1 MDGVFDIFHYGHL
14 RAIKQCYDLGNK
26 ISKEKNRIGLE
37 DRCEIIIGVINDE
50 DTESYKRLPIF
61 TIDERTEIIKAIG
74 IVNKVISPA
83 PLIVTKE
90 FIKSNNID
98 IVVHG
103 FANDADFEAQ
113 KEQHRELIEMGI
125 FRRINYTSSIS
136 TTDII
141 DRILSR

>member
-1 MDGVFDIFHYGHL
+1 MTRIYMDGVFDMFHYGHL
-14 RAIKQCYDLGNK
+14 SAIEQAYNIGNK
-26 ISKEKNRIGLE
+26 LSSVESP
-37 DRCEIIIGVINDE
+37 CWVIIGIISDE
-50 DTESYKRLPIF
+50 DTESYKRLPIA
-61 TIDERTEIIKAIG
+61 TLGERTKIIKALKY
-74 IVNKVISPA
+74 VDQVISPA